1 MPTYFQRPENAL
13 KRANEFIDVGKKQ
26 RALDALYDV
35 IKSKRHRTWQKI
47 HEPIMEKYLDLCVDL
62 KKSHVAKE
70 GLYQYKNICQQVN
83 TKSLED
89 IVKKY
94 LALAE
99 DKTEAARQASQQTAD
114 DVDDLDVLQTP
125 ESLLLSAVSGEDMQD
140 RTDRAILTPWLK
152 FLWESYRQCLDLLRN
167 NSSVEK
173 LYHEVAQNAFK
184 FCLKYNRKTEFRKLC
199 ENLRTHLG
207 HIYKHQNQQR
217 AININNPETQYMH
230 LETRLV
236 QLDSA
241 IQMEL
246 WQEAFKAVEDIHS
259 LITLAKKPPRPS
271 LMANYLQKFGLVLY
285 KSDNFMFHACAWHR
299 LFHLYRE
306 QRKQISEHELQRL
319 ASRVLCATLAIPL
332 PAARNHTDQL
342 LDLDESNVEKQKRL
356 ATLLSLTTLPTRQTL
371 VKEMVKYNIVQY
383 VYPELQNLYQWLEVE
398 FHPLKLAT
406 RVQSSLEFL
415 SKKEELVQ
423 YIPALQDITTMRVIK
438 QISEVY
444 QMIEFAHLA
453 KLAPFADNFRL
464 ERIIVDAAKS
474 LDLPVRIDHRTAAV
488 SFGTGVGMTQ
498 DLIREGPSIQSMPSE
513 QIRYQLIN
521 MAEALDKAMQ
531 IISPKEIK
539 ASRDELRLRI
549 LQSYRQ
555 TAKKEHASILR
566 RRQIIEDRK
575 EELEY
580 INSQREQ
587 KEQEMLEEQRRRQM
601 EEENVRLER
610 EAEERERQRRLE
622 EHRDIQKKVAKERIE
637 QLKSTTLG
645 ARALATYTEEAL
657 ADMDPDDILAKQV
670 EQLEKE
676 KRDLQ
681 EKLKAQEKK
690 VDYFERAKCIEEIP
704 LLQKYCEAEKQ
715 ELKQVWEQQE
725 IERIELAKK
734 ERALALEMR
743 DRLERIRPDREEFLA
758 KLKSE
763 RASVYKEKLSDFEK
777 KLSEERLKRLDERR
791 RQRKEDRRNRW
802 IREKEEE
809 EQRKKDEELKRQRE
823 EEERIAREKRERED
837 AEYEEKAR
845 KLAAIEE
852 KKRQREQ
859 EIEEKLMR
867 KKEDK
872 PRDEERDRDVTDK
885 NKPGV
890 WKKEGGWREREKAKE
905 DSWRSASARNE
916 EDGPRLKDR
925 LDDEDRRPPIRD
937 EPPEPRW
944 RDAPREDR
952 DRDRRRDVSPT
963 APREDRDWRRGG
975 GSGPGTDDRRRLDD
989 RPFGGGGSSWR
1000 DRERDKERGGPPSGG
1015 RDDWRRD
1022 DRDRPREDRDR
1033 PRRDF
1038 DDRGPPVRDFDRP
1051 RGDRDFDRRDRE
1063 YDRPRDRDF
1072 DRTPR
1077 DRDFDRRDR
1086 DFDRPRDRDMDRGGP
1101 RDFDRS
1107 GPRDRPP
1114 RDFDRSRDAFER
1126 PQRDFE
1132 RPPRD
1137 SYDDK
1142 GRDSRG
1148 GFGRDREERP
1158 AARDDWRSREKEPRD
1173 AKEPEEPP
1181 RDKEKGRSDREADED
1196 GWKTV
1201 KH

>member
-47 HEPIMEKYLDLCVDL
+47 HEPIMEKYLDLCVEL

-99 DKTEAARQASQQTAD
+99 EKTEAARQASQQTAD

-125 ESLLLSAVSGEDMQD
+125 ESLLMSAVSGEDMQD

-167 NSSVEK
+167 NISVEK
-173 LYHEVAQNAFK
+173 LYHEVAQSAFK

-246 WQEAFKAVEDIHS
+246 WQEAYKAVEDIHS
-259 LITLAKKPPRPS
+259 LIILAKKPPRPS

-319 ASRVLCATLAIPL
+319 SSRVLCATLAIPL
-332 PAARNHTDQL
+332 PAARNQTDQL
-342 LDLDESNVEKQKRL
+342 LDLDDSGVEKQKRL
-356 ATLLSLTTLPTRQTL
+356 AALLSLNTLPTRQTL
-371 VKEMVKYNIVQY
+371 VKEMVKYNIIQH

-398 FHPLKLAT
+398 FHPLKLAS

-415 SKKEELVQ
+415 SKKEELAQ
-423 YIPALQDITTMRVIK
+423 YIPALQDITIMRVTK

-444 QMIEFAHLA
+444 QTIEFAHLA

-464 ERIIVDAAKS
+464 ERIIVEAAKS
-474 LDLPVRIDHRTAAV
+474 LDLPVRIDHSSGSV

-513 QIRYQLIN
+513 QIRFQLIN
-521 MAEALDKAMQ
+521 MAVVLDKAMH
-531 IISPKEIK
+531 IITPKEIK
-539 ASRDELRLRI
+539 GSRDELRQRI
-549 LQSYRQ
+549 MQMYKQ
-555 TAKKEHASILR
+555 TAKKEHINILR

-575 EELEY
+575 EELEN
-580 INSQREQ
+580 INMQREQ
-587 KEQEMLEEQRRRQM
+587 KEQELLEEQRRKQM
-601 EEENVRLER
+601 EEENYRLER
-610 EAEERERQRRLE
+610 EAEERERLRRIE
-622 EHRDIQKKVAKERIE
+622 EHKDIQKKIARERIE
-637 QLKSTTLG
+637 QLKSTALG
-645 ARALATYTEEAL
+645 AKAINMYSEEAL

-676 KRDLQ
+676 KRELQ

-690 VDYFERAKCIEEIP
+690 VDYFERAKCLEEIP
-704 LLQKYCEAEKQ
+704 LLQKFCENEKLV
-715 ELKQVWEQQE
+715 LKQVWDQQE
-725 IERIELAKK
+725 QERIELAQK
-734 ERALALEMR
+734 ERALAIEMR
-743 DRLERIRPDREEFLA
+743 DRLQRVRPDRDEFLA

-763 RASVYKEKLSDFEK
+763 RASVYKEKISEFEK
-777 KLSEERLKRLDERR
+777 KLSEERVKRLAERR
-791 RQRKEDRRNRW
+791 QQRKEERRARW
-802 IREKEEE
+802 FREKEEE
-809 EQRKKDEELKRQRE
+809 EQRKKDEELKRQRD
-823 EEERIAREKRERED
+823 EEERIAREKREKEE

-845 KLAAIEE
+845 KLAEIEE
-852 KKRQREQ
+852 KKRQREL
-859 EIEEKLMR
+859 EIEEKLRR
-867 KKEDK
+867 KNEEK
-872 PRDEERDRDVTDK
+872 PRDDERDFDRDRDRQGTWRA
-885 NKPGV
+885 P
-890 WKKEGGWREREKAKE
+890 KEGGWRSREKAKE
-905 DSWRSASARNE
+905 DSWRG
-916 EDGPRLKDR
+916 GPR
-925 LDDEDRRPPIRD
+925 DEDRTVEKPDDDRRPVRD
-937 EPPEPRW
+937 EPDSRW
-944 RDAPREDR
+944 RDSERLTPRD
-952 DRDRRRDVSPT
+952 DRDRRRDASPP
-963 APREDRDWRRGG
+963 AKEDREWRRGP
-975 GSGPGTDDRRRLDD
+975 PGDDREKEPWRRGPPARDD
-989 RPFGGGGSSWR
+989 RGGSSWR
-1000 DRERDKERGGPPSGG
+1000 EKERGGGTGG
-1015 RDDWRRD
+1015 RDDWR
-1022 DRDRPREDRDR
+1022 REDRDR
-1033 PRRDF
+1033 PRRDL
-1038 DDRGPPVRDFDRP
+1038 DDRP
-1051 RGDRDFDRRDRE
+1051 
-1063 YDRPRDRDF
+1063 PRDRDF
-1072 DRTPR
+1072 DRTRDRDFDRPPR
-1077 DRDFDRRDR
+1077 DFDRTRDRDFDRPREREFDRPRDRDFERPRDFDRRDR
-1086 DFDRPRDRDMDRGGP
+1086 DVDRGGRDFGTPRDR
-1101 RDFDRS
+1101 
-1107 GPRDRPP
+1107 P
-1114 RDFDRSRDAFER
+1114 RDFDRSRDSYDR
-1126 PQRDFE
+1126 PPREFDRPPRDSFD

-1142 GRDSRG
+1142 GRD
-1148 GFGRDREERP
+1148 DRFKE
-1158 AARDDWRSREKEPRD
+1158 RDDWRSRDSKESRPRD
-1173 AKEPEEPP
+1173 EPKARDRDEPP
-1181 RDKEKGRSDREADED
+1181 SEKDSRSHDPDDD
-1196 GWKTV
+1196 GWMTV
-1201 KH
+1201 KK